1 MRISDWSSDVFSSD
15 LSNPRGSRSRCHRD
29 TIPYAPTTN
38 RHGRFGGASFGE
50 DVTGAGMVSA
60 FIGGMV
66 IGRRTGGWACWRF
79 SCVCGGFWVC
89 LPGTT
94 TPPGGAAC
102 VVLWRWLR
110 EQDLNRSE
118 EHTSEL
124 QSLMRISYAVF
135 CMK

>member
-66 IGRRTGGWACWRF
+66 VGRRTGGWVCWR
-79 SCVCGGFWVC
+79 
-89 LPGTT
+89 
-94 TPPGGAAC
+94 
-102 VVLWRWLR
+102 RWA
-110 EQDLNRSE
+110 
-118 EHTSEL
+118 EHKSEL
-124 QSLMRISYAVF
+124 QSLIRISYAAL
-135 CMK
+135 CLKTNQTHIHTRSHNIDAL

>member
-1 MRISDWSSDVFSSD
+1 
-15 LSNPRGSRSRCHRD
+15 
-29 TIPYAPTTN
+29 
-38 RHGRFGGASFGE
+38 
-50 DVTGAGMVSA
+50 MVSA

-94 TPPGGAAC
+94 TPPGVAAC

-110 EQDLNRSE
+110 EQALTLRPSGHDRKCLVWGKGGSVRVVIVVARLLKNK
-118 EHTSEL
+118 TY
-124 QSLMRISYAVF
+124 QQNKYTTATTF
-135 CMK
+135 